1 MFQLFTTP
9 VWFNGWDIIFEAV
22 GLVVALLI
30 AAYSYRMYR
39 INHENKFVYFS
50 LAFVLVAIGIGS
62 KMFTS
67 SVLYF
72 TPIRDAT
79 AAVLKPLA
87 GPRLRYSTIMYRGAF
102 FVQMLSLLGA
112 WLLVFFISQKSRARL
127 RKLYEVSQIAL
138 FIYLVFL
145 ISIVANFQYV
155 VFYLTSIVILALVV
169 LNYYKNY
176 LNTDRNK
183 NAFRVM
189 LSFMFIL
196 LGNISQLFVFVHTSL
211 YAVGEVLMLLGFLI
225 LLGTYMKVTRR

>member
-9 VWFNGWDIIFEAV
+9 AWFNGWDIIFEAV

-39 INHENKFVYFS
+39 VNDENKFAYFS
-50 LAFVLVAIGIGS
+50 FAFVLVAIGIAA

-72 TPIRDAT
+72 TPIRDAA
-79 AAVLKPLA
+79 AAVLGPIA
-87 GPRLRYSTIMYRGAF
+87 GPRLRYSALLYRGAF
-102 FVQMLSLLGA
+102 FVQMITMLGA

-127 RKLYEVSQIAL
+127 RKLYEVSQIVL
-138 FIYLVFL
+138 FIYLVVL
-145 ISIVANFQYV
+145 ISIFANFQFV

-176 LNTDRNK
+176 LNTDGNR

-196 LGNISQLFVFVHTSL
+196 FGNIFQLFVFVHSLL
-211 YAVGEVLMLLGFLI
+211 YAIGEVLMLIGFI
-225 LLGTYMKVTRR
+225 TLLVTYMKVRR